1 MYFRVNQCPESLF
14 WDFPAENAG
23 KLVFLENPEEDLDID
38 KLRVINSFFRCLSLN
53 VGMKLPRGCVD
64 FLLSLFWDKQSAF
77 FFKESDCSY
86 RSYLKRPL
94 LDSSMSGHYLLGIQG
109 LAYILALYPDIGME
123 LMYSM
128 DASAMQF
135 YSDLIAIGLD
145 QGDPS
150 FRESSLRLEKL
161 IKANYVAASVIVDSM
176 IASHNVVLPGKE
188 FVEEALAAHELSG
201 RYAYMLCKQLALRVV
216 ELYKQFT
223 GIKLSAEGSSFQ
235 LAMPEFPKS
244 SLSFFDTVCTF
255 AGSRAEEHI
264 EDAIAAVSPYSKFAT
279 TRFEETGAFI
289 IGNIRRTVGACF
301 DADAEGTV
309 LKLILLADAGLMSA
323 SGTSTVPN
331 ANSFSIDQ
339 LIKSASG
346 WLDTVDVNRGG
357 LSSYSPLGLMISEI
371 NSMGNTLRIYDN
383 WGVSLLERGEEP
395 EFLDLDSFD
404 LDPVEGYSQTSLL
417 SPFLARNLSWFL
429 SASRVCEWIFN
440 NGLSPSEANQREQT
454 SHSLL
459 SEAGVIHAH
468 ELPLLTVRFPND
480 T

>member
-14 WDFPAENAG
+14 WDFSVENAG
-23 KLVFLENPEEDLDID
+23 KLVFLENPEEDLNID
-38 KLRVINSFFRCLSLN
+38 KLRIINSFFRCLSLN

-64 FLLSLFWDKQSAF
+64 FLLSLFWDKKSAF
-77 FFKESDCSY
+77 YLKQSDFLY
-86 RSYLKRPL
+86 RSYLHRPL

-109 LAYILALYPDIGME
+109 LAYILALFPDIGMD
-123 LMYSM
+123 LVYSM
-128 DASAMQF
+128 DIPAMQF
-135 YSDLIAIGLD
+135 YKDLVTIGLD
-145 QGDPS
+145 QDDPT
-150 FRESSLRLEKL
+150 FRESSLRLKDL
-161 IKANYVAASVIVDSM
+161 VKANYVAASVIVDSI

-201 RYAYMLCKQLALRVV
+201 GYAYMLCKQLALRVV

-244 SLSFFDTVCTF
+244 SLSLFDTIYTF
-255 AGSRAEEHI
+255 TGSRAEERI
-264 EDAIAAVSPYSKFAT
+264 EDAIAAVSPYSKFFT
-279 TRFEETGAFI
+279 TPFEQTGSLI
-289 IGNIRRTVGACF
+289 VGNIRKTVGSCF
-301 DADAEGTV
+301 DTDAEGTV

-323 SGTSTVPN
+323 SGTSTVLN
-331 ANSFSIDQ
+331 TNGFSIDQ

-346 WLDTVDVNRGG
+346 WLDTVDIARG
-357 LSSYSPLGLMISEI
+357 SSDTYSPLSLMISEI
-371 NSMGNTLRIYDN
+371 NSMGSALRIYDT
-383 WGVSLLERGEEP
+383 WRPPLLERSEDLEL
-395 EFLDLDSFD
+395 LDLDSFD
-404 LDPVEGYSQTSLL
+404 LDLVEDYSQASLL
-417 SPFLARNLSWFL
+417 SPFLTRNLSWFL